1 MKPPTRGVT
10 ASSSSLSLPL
20 PPPQKAELE
29 GTPPVER
36 DFHPDI
42 SIAPRFRGKN
52 GFRATA
58 VLSNCEK
65 KGLRLARPSI
75 GESVTHTHTQ
85 PPKDVEGRGS
95 PVLIQNGL
103 HWTHSEFFKL
113 ANQPTNNTLTSFRR
127 RISISLRATAPFF
140 AYLEFCSH
148 SLVGSATTPTC
159 PPGLVHDSHK
169 SSTPR
174 VEQHTLP
181 AAKQDQTAS
190 TVLGRSSRAPYRA
203 GTREPARAKRE
214 KESKWLMLAK

>member
-10 ASSSSLSLPL
+10 ASSSSLSPT
-20 PPPQKAELE
+20 PTPQKAELE

-36 DFHPDI
+36 DPDI
-42 SIAPRFRGKN
+42 SIAQRFRGKN

-75 GESVTHTHTQ
+75 GGERCHTNTHTAT
-85 PPKDVEGRGS
+85 EGRRRTRESCPNTIRTDCIGHTAS
-95 PVLIQNGL
+95 FLN
-103 HWTHSEFFKL
+103 S
-113 ANQPTNNTLTSFRR
+113 PTNRTTPYRG
-127 RISISLRATAPFF
+127 ISKSLRATAPFF
-140 AYLEFCSH
+140 AYLEFCSLY
-148 SLVGSATTPTC
+148 SLVGSATTRTC